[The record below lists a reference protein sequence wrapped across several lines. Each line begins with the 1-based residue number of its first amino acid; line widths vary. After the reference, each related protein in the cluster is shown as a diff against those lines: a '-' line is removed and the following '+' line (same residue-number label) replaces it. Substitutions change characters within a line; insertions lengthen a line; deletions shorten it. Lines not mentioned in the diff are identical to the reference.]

1 MVDLQADLRQSNEPQ
16 AEDYIELLKPKVMR
30 LVVFTAA
37 IGMLAAPNTIHP
49 IIALSSLLCVAIGA
63 GAAGAL
69 NMWWDSDID
78 IIMDRTRGRP
88 IPSGRISSDQALVF
102 GVILSTLSVLL
113 LGLFANFF
121 AAALLFFTV
130 IFYVGVY
137 SMWLKRRTPQNIV
150 IGGAAGAFP
159 PMIGW
164 SIVSGGMSLESVLMF
179 LLIFIWTPP
188 HFWTLALFMKQDYSR
203 AKVPM
208 LTVTHGTAVTRTN
221 ILGYTILLFTISVI
235 IGFSNLG
242 GPLYLFICLPLNIW
256 FLVKSVEIF
265 QRSDIQSKFDDFKLE
280 KQTFLFSVFYLF
292 IHFGM
297 IGAETILKKFVFDYP
312 VWTQLF

>member
-1 MVDLQADLRQSNEPQ
+1 
-16 AEDYIELLKPKVMR
+16 
-30 LVVFTAA
+30 
-37 IGMLAAPNTIHP
+37 
-49 IIALSSLLCVAIGA
+49 
-63 GAAGAL
+63 
-69 NMWWDSDID
+69 
-78 IIMDRTRGRP
+78 
-88 IPSGRISSDQALVF
+88 
-102 GVILSTLSVLL
+102 
-113 LGLFANFF
+113 
-121 AAALLFFTV
+121 
-130 IFYVGVY
+130 
-137 SMWLKRRTPQNIV
+137 MWLKRRTPQNIV

-297 IGAETILKKFVFDYP
+297 IGVETILKKFVFDYP